1 MGNNF
6 ITQTF
11 GTDWESITETAPD
24 DWDLSMLHEIK
35 TNPECQEF
43 ISEEEAMRELGLT

>member
-11 GTDWESITETAPD
+11 GTDWESIAETAPD
-24 DWDLSMLHEIK
+24 GWDLSMLHEIK

-43 ISEEEAMRELGLT
+43 ISEDEAMRELGLT